1 MDLHIQEAWEPETHG
16 HTDGNKIRDLYR
28 MPYRESIGGKEMSLG
43 SMLVMFKK
51 PAEAEETAKT
61 PQNNRRKK
69 DRYFRREKEGTLH
82 TVPAI

>member
-1 MDLHIQEAWEPETHG
+1 
-16 HTDGNKIRDLYR
+16 
-28 MPYRESIGGKEMSLG
+28 MSLG